1 MISLWTCLLL
11 EKVLSNRHLSKV
23 TVFLIYFKGGNL
35 NYVALCVKGK
45 SHWVLKRLVL
55 CYLLSDKARLQKSR
69 QAILCYFVCSHLR
82 SYLYRILIMLFSN
95 GSSYSKYLFF
105 RPRGDFLSP
114 QSSAFHYPDQASTE
128 TAFMLLRQN
137 CVFPQLIFLVFRGQ
151 TSLGLAEALVWSS
164 TNSERCYNH
173 ELLLMSTCT

>member
-1 MISLWTCLLL
+1 MWHSVS
-11 EKVLSNRHLSKV
+11 KVNHTGLSKGWFCV
-23 TVFLIYFKGGNL
+23 TFF
-35 NYVALCVKGK
+35 
-45 SHWVLKRLVL
+45 
-55 CYLLSDKARLQKSR
+55 SDKARLQKSR

-105 RPRGDFLSP
+105 RPREDFLSP

-151 TSLGLAEALVWSS
+151 TSLGLAEVLVWSS